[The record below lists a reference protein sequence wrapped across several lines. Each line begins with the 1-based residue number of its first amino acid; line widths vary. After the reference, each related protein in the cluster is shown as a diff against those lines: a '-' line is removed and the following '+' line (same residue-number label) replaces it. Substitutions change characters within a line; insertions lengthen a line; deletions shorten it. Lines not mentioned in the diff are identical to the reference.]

1 LGVSQSIQAV
11 IFDFDG
17 TLADTFPAIHSAF
30 NAALEPILGRTF
42 TRDEVIDRFGP
53 YDQGMLQNELP
64 KDDPRFNAIV
74 ESYFEAYT
82 GAHDGVVA
90 FEGISQLLKELD
102 TRGYRLAC
110 MTGKSRRAAD
120 ISLDYLGWKDR
131 FEIVVAGEEVENPKP
146 APDGPLRAAQLLGVA
161 PENCVYVGDSPADL
175 NASRAARMTGIVA
188 GWHTYFEAKLRE
200 MNPEHWAATP
210 EEVLHYVVD

>member
-1 LGVSQSIQAV
+1 VSQSIKAV

-53 YDQGMLQNELP
+53 PDQGMLLNELGE
-64 KDDPRFNAIV
+64 DYQNFDAVVDN
-74 ESYFEAYT
+74 YFEAYT

-102 TRGYRLAC
+102 TRSYRLAC

-120 ISLDYLGWKDR
+120 ISLEYLGWKER
-131 FEIVVAGEEVENPKP
+131 FEVVVAGEEVENPKP
-146 APDGPLRAAQLLGVA
+146 APDGPLRAAELLDVA
-161 PENCVYVGDSPADL
+161 PENCAYVGDSPADL
-175 NASRAARMTGIVA
+175 NASRAAGMIGIVA

-200 MNPEHWAATP
+200 MNPERWAATP